1 MIKWLANKLLPY
13 LMTLIQKEEVGVQV
27 CKRIDRLEK
36 DSHPPL
42 FSKDHLLKVHK
53 RLESLETKAF
63 VDIVNKY
70 DWQGSD

>member
-13 LMTLIQKEEVGVQV
+13 LMTLIQTDEGVVQV
-27 CKRIDRLEK
+27 CKRIDKLEK

-42 FSKDHLLKVHK
+42 FSKEQLFKVHK
-53 RLESLETKAF
+53 RLEALETKAY
-63 VDIVNKY
+63 VDKVSKY